1 MIHPNELFA
10 SSSESKLIELIRQAR
25 RRPVVVSPAL
35 TDRVTTALA
44 DRLDD
49 VDRLA
54 VTVIVDADPEVYRL
68 GYGTETAFDLLRKAS
83 SDNMFDLR
91 VQYGIRIGVIISD
104 EITMTF
110 SPIPLLIETGSTA
123 AEKTNAIILSGA
135 PTERI
140 HQSAFLLVQWSQPK
154 RILSKNSEPPFA
166 GR

>member
-1 MIHPNELFA
+1 MPIPRSTA
-10 SSSESKLIELIRQAR
+10 WATGP
-25 RRPVVVSPAL
+25 RPRS
-35 TDRVTTALA
+35 TCCE
-44 DRLDD
+44 RL
-49 VDRLA
+49 VR
-54 VTVIVDADPEVYRL
+54 
-68 GYGTETAFDLLRKAS
+68 
-83 SDNMFDLR
+83 DNMFDLR